1 MQEIR
6 QRQNNLNWDELIQN
20 FQASGLSAP
29 KWCKENGI
37 MLSQLRW
44 QLKKEKRLT
53 MKKYNGSN

>member
-29 KWCKENGI
+29 KWCKENEFQIGPI
-37 MLSQLRW
+37 FRCNICIL
-44 QLKKEKRLT
+44 
-53 MKKYNGSN
+53 